1 MSKETWRR
9 IKMAIVYP
17 LKLNEE
23 IMPLIEL
30 KSKEEH
36 TNKSIVL
43 KQLLYKGLED
53 YVIDL
58 VSRGRMSVGKAAEVL
73 SLSIY
78 DIQEIARDKNV
89 KLSATKEQRQKSKQL
104 LKAIGEKAR

>member
-1 MSKETWRR
+1 MTV
-9 IKMAIVYP
+9 VYP
-17 LKLNEE
+17 LKLKDE

-53 YVIDL
+53 YVMNL
-58 VSRGRMSVGKAAEVL
+58 VSRGRLSVGRAAEIL
-73 SLSIY
+73 DLSIY
-78 DIQEIARDKNV
+78 DVHEIAKV
-89 KLSATKEQRQKSKQL
+89 KGLILSATKEQRQKGKESL
-104 LKAIGEKAR
+104 

>member
-1 MSKETWRR
+1 MT
-9 IKMAIVYP
+9 IVYP
-17 LKLNEE
+17 MKLKDE

-53 YVIDL
+53 YIITL
-58 VSRGRMSVGKAAEVL
+58 VSRGRLSIGKAAEIL
-73 SLSIY
+73 DLSIY
-78 DIQEIARDKNV
+78 DIHEIAKSKGL
-89 KLSATKEQRQKSKQL
+89 KLSATREQRQKGKEL
-104 LKAIGEKAR
+104 IRALNKK